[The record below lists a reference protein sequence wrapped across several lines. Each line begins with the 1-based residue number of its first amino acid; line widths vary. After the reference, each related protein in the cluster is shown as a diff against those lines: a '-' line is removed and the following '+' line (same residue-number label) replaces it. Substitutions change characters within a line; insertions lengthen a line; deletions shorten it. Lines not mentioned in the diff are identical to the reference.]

1 MTAKVIVLGL
11 FFCAFSIH
19 NAFAQD
25 VVDIHLDNLLSMQQ
39 GLGLPHSLQ
48 VATGH
53 DALMKLRRE
62 MPNPYTCT
70 ITTPMGVTFDIQSPP
85 DNRFESWSDNCG
97 VRVRNVTLSDE
108 GRWRLTATA
117 GEDSISGWIELYVE
131 DDKTSYTAPTISL
144 QDGQT
149 HANVELTTLDNLYCT
164 VAQPASESSLVPGH
178 CAVTLDRITRA
189 VKGNWDVLLAL
200 PGKINELH
208 VQRQISVEA
217 ERLDVG
223 FIHDSN
229 ANKIHLYCNILV
241 TEKNITFCR
250 FQRTNAASGYN
261 IMDGLSDGVHSY
273 YGEGFD
279 QRHCGMTIEEPTAQ
293 DFSTWR
299 CTVGVQAWVGA
310 LIEQQTP
317 LQALISVSSN
327 NRMSR
332 SLEETEIQ
340 TVFTQV
346 DREFTVMCRADRS
359 LRYCWFQHPN
369 GTQYTP
375 LPLADENQQFW
386 YSGEDFQAGDCG
398 ITFSHATEGDA
409 GLWMCHMGPSDQV
422 GVEVTDR
429 LNVRVTGP
437 LAANYQEIETVVGE
451 TATVYCR
458 TSNGVRPLEYCRF
471 MTPSFV
477 GLSVDE
483 TVTEENAILN
493 RFYFTPG
500 RMLNY
505 GDCSLTI
512 SSVRA
517 EDIGVWTC
525 AAVVNGD
532 TEEARDTVTLYVSGS
547 AHNARTLSQA
557 GIAGMVIG
565 LAAVLAALAGVVWY
579 KRHSLFTSMRSN
591 RSTDPTVA
599 FSRRHLST
607 SSCSGSSNS
616 SVLEDLELP
625 TITTSQRT
633 S

>member
-1 MTAKVIVLGL
+1 TDFA
-11 FFCAFSIH
+11 AFNIQ
-19 NAFAQD
+19 NALAQD
-25 VVDIHLDNLLSMQQ
+25 EIDIHLDNLLSMQQ

-53 DALMKLRRE
+53 EALMKLRRVV
-62 MPNPYTCT
+62 PNPYTCT
-70 ITTPMGVTFDIQSPP
+70 VTTPMGVTFDVRTPP
-85 DNRFESWSDNCG
+85 NNRFESWSDSCG
-97 VRVRNVTLSDE
+97 VRVRNVVLADE

-117 GEDSISGWIELYVE
+117 GDDSISGWIEVYVE
-131 DDKTSYTAPTISL
+131 DDTTSYPASPISL
-144 QDGQT
+144 QDGQI
-149 HANVELTTLDNLYCT
+149 HANVELTTLDNLYCM
-164 VAQPASESSLVPGH
+164 VAQPASESSLVAGH
-178 CAVTLDRITRA
+178 CEVTLDRITRA
-189 VKGNWDVLLAL
+189 VKGNWDVFLAL

-208 VQRQISVEA
+208 VQRQVAVEA

-229 ANKIHLYCNILV
+229 ANKIHLYCNIMV

-261 IMDGLSDGVHSY
+261 VMDGLGDGEHSY

-293 DFSTWR
+293 DFGTWR

-327 NRMSR
+327 NRISR
-332 SLEETEIQ
+332 PLEETEVQ

-346 DREFTVMCRADRS
+346 DKEFTVMCRADRA

-375 LPLADENQQFW
+375 LPLAFVNQQFW
-386 YSGEDFQAGDCG
+386 YTGENFQAGDCG

-409 GLWMCHMGPSDQV
+409 GLWTCHMGPSDQV
-422 GVEVTDR
+422 GLEVTDQ

-437 LAANYQEIETVVGE
+437 LAANYQQIGTVVGD
-451 TATVYCR
+451 TVTVYCR
-458 TSNGVRPLEYCRF
+458 TSNGVRPLDYCRF

-483 TVTEENAILN
+483 TITEENAILN

-500 RMLNY
+500 RELNH

-512 SSVRA
+512 SSVRY

-525 AAVVNGD
+525 AAVVDGD
-532 TEEARDTVTLYVSGS
+532 TEEARDTVTLYVSAS
-547 AHNARTLSQA
+547 AFNARTLSQA

-565 LAAVLAALAGVVWY
+565 LAAVLAALGGVVWY
-579 KRHSLFTSMRSN
+579 KRHSLFPPKMSD
-591 RSTDPTVA
+591 RSTDQTVG
-599 FSRRHLST
+599 FSLRNIST
-607 SSCSGSSNS
+607 TSSGSSNS
-616 SVLEDLELP
+616 SVLEDLDLP
-625 TITTSQRT
+625 TVTSQRT
-633 S
+633 

>member
-1 MTAKVIVLGL
+1 MVFINHKTAYCT
-11 FFCAFSIH
+11 FAAFSIQ
-19 NAFAQD
+19 NVFAQD
-25 VVDIHLDNLLSMQQ
+25 VIDIHLDNLLKMQQ
-39 GLGLPHSLQ
+39 GLGSPHSLQ

-53 DALMKLRRE
+53 EALMKLRRE

-70 ITTPMGVTFDIQSPP
+70 VTTPMGVTFDVQTPP

-97 VRVRNVTLSDE
+97 VRVRHVVLADE

-117 GEDSISGWIELYVE
+117 GNDSISGWIEVYVE
-131 DDKTSYTAPTISL
+131 DDRTSYTAPTISL

-149 HANVELTTLDNLYCT
+149 HANVELTTLDNLYCM
-164 VAQPASESSLVPGH
+164 VAQPASESSVVAGH
-178 CAVTLDRITRA
+178 CEVTLDRITRA
-189 VKGNWDVLLAL
+189 VKGNWDVFLGL

-208 VQRQISVEA
+208 VQRQVAVEA

-229 ANKIHLYCNILV
+229 ANKVHLYCNILV
-241 TEKNITFCR
+241 TEKNINFCR

-261 IMDGLSDGVHSY
+261 VMDGLGDGVHSY

-279 QRHCGMTIEEPTAQ
+279 QRQCGMTIEQPTAE

-327 NRMSR
+327 NRIAR
-332 SLEETEIQ
+332 PLEETEVQ

-346 DREFTVMCRADRS
+346 DREFTVMCRADRA

-375 LPLADENQQFW
+375 LPLADDTQLFW
-386 YSGEDFQAGDCG
+386 YTGEDFQAGDCG

-437 LAANYQEIETVVGE
+437 LAANYQQIETVVGE
-451 TATVYCR
+451 TVTVYCR
-458 TSNGVRPLEYCRF
+458 TSNGVRPLDYCRF

-500 RMLNY
+500 RELNL

-512 SSVRA
+512 SSVQY
-517 EDIGVWTC
+517 EDLGVWTC

-532 TEEARDTVTLYVSGS
+532 TEEARDTVTLYVSDS
-547 AHNARTLSQA
+547 ALNARALSQA
-557 GIAGMVIG
+557 SIAGMTIG
-565 LAAVLAALAGVVWY
+565 LAAVLAALGGVVWY
-579 KRHSLFTSMRSN
+579 KRHTLFPPKRSN

-599 FSRRHLST
+599 FSRRTMSTT
-607 SSCSGSSNS
+607 SSGGSSNS
-616 SVLEDLELP
+616 SVLENLELP
-625 TITTSQRT
+625 TITSQRT
-633 S
+633 